1 MFKVKGA
8 LTFDA
13 ASIEIARAPK
23 IDADNYYDVAVA
35 RGTGTLNVAVHNTD
49 PDAVV
54 VRMPARVL
62 IQPLRWAAD
71 PPHNDM
77 RIRSCTAQDD
87 QATCAIVTNVSKFT
101 SVFGDALMEELYAEI
116 VDVRSRVGLP
126 LLLVLV
132 GLNVL
137 GAGRILF
144 TLLRKKKPED
154 EIQSEIV
161 K

>member
-1 MFKVKGA
+1 
-8 LTFDA
+8 
-13 ASIEIARAPK
+13 
-23 IDADNYYDVAVA
+23 
-35 RGTGTLNVAVHNTD
+35 
-49 PDAVV
+49 
-54 VRMPARVL
+54 
-62 IQPLRWAAD
+62 
-71 PPHNDM
+71 
-77 RIRSCTAQDD
+77 
-87 QATCAIVTNVSKFT
+87 
-101 SVFGDALMEELYAEI
+101 VFGDALMEELYAEI